1 MHRFSMT
8 ATVLSMGLLG
18 AGAAP
23 APAATYHVVRTVEP
37 TAPTAKQVEEYAALI
52 AVAYDAACAAK
63 RQEATEA
70 LAKTAPELRGWEY
83 HHIQLLISGSDSPY
97 ATAPGKVQ
105 IGPPDF
111 KAGLCVSPTGH
122 RVAMGGVGGKARI
135 FDLATREEIT
145 SWEVLPP
152 AADPANAES
161 EKASFVR
168 EVIFVGDGSSVLTVA
183 PPRSVAIWD
192 VATHA
197 KRLTLE
203 PECEGV
209 SNVAVN
215 RDGTRVL
222 IAGPGAAINA
232 FDATT
237 GAKVASFGKGM
248 NFGLPL
254 GFTPDGTRMVT
265 GGMATLTLWDMTGK
279 EAGTLGQTS
288 PYLMAF
294 AFNPEGSL
302 LAVGTRGSIAKCV
315 RVFDVAS
322 KEMLWDFSAHGKGV
336 NNVCFSPDGT
346 RLISSG
352 AQVGLKIWEPRTGT
366 LVLEIPVGEP
376 FGAAA
381 FSADGTYIAWA
392 CKSGVFSVSSLPPA
406 AK

>member
-1 MHRFSMT
+1 MQRFTMLAS
-8 ATVLSMGLLG
+8 VLSLG
-18 AGAAP
+18 VCSAAIAAAAHP
-23 APAATYHVVRTVEP
+23 YRSPAADQTTPP
-37 TAPTAKQVEEYAALI
+37 TANQVQEYAALI
-52 AVAYDAACAAK
+52 AVAYGAAGAGN
-63 RQEATEA
+63 REQATEA

-83 HHIQLLISGSDSPY
+83 HHIQLLVSGGDVPY
-97 ATAPGKVQ
+97 AKFPGKVQ
-105 IGPPDF
+105 IGSPDF
-111 KAGLCVSPTGH
+111 KAGLSVSPTGH

-183 PPRSVAIWD
+183 PQRSVAIWD

-265 GGMATLTLWDMTGK
+265 GGMSNATLWDM
-279 EAGTLGQTS
+279 L
-288 PYLMAF
+288 
-294 AFNPEGSL
+294 SL
-302 LAVGTRGSIAKCV
+302 I
-315 RVFDVAS
+315 
-322 KEMLWDFSAHGKGV
+322 H
-336 NNVCFSPDGT
+336 
-346 RLISSG
+346 I
-352 AQVGLKIWEPRTGT
+352 
-366 LVLEIPVGEP
+366 
-376 FGAAA
+376 
-381 FSADGTYIAWA
+381 
-392 CKSGVFSVSSLPPA
+392 
-406 AK
+406 